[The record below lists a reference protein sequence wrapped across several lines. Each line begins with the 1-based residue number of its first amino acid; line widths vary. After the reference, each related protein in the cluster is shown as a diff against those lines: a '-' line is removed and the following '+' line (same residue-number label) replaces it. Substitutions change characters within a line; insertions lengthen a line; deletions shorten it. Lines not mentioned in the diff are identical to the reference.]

1 MERKYQKEQA
11 CCQKQK
17 PPSGPDQWG
26 QGTAARFLMSF
37 FECLGVRITLW
48 RKMGHAHLP
57 NRRFRS
63 E

>member
-17 PPSGPDQWG
+17 PPSSPDQWG
-26 QGTAARFLMSF
+26 QRTAARFLLSF

-48 RKMGHAHLP
+48 RKMGHAHL
-57 NRRFRS
+57 
-63 E
+63 